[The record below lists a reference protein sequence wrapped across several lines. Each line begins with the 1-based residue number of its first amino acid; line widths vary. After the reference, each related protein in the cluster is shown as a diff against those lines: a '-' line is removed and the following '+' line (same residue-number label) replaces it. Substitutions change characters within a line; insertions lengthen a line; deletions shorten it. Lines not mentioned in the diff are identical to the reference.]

1 MRVSTLLLASAAAF
15 MTTAAGAAD
24 LPSRK
29 AAPVEYVRVC
39 STMGEGY
46 FYIPGTD
53 TCIKIGGRARYEY
66 QYGQPFARN
75 DATTGSRSTGRIFID
90 ARTATEYGTLRAY
103 VRYDVSRRIGQIYS
117 GSSARQ
123 GVAFTGTGVDYA
135 GQAQTEV
142 ALDRAYIQ
150 FGGLTAGRTES
161 FFDFYAGDLEYVGTT
176 AGSAL
181 NTNLLAYTASFGSGF
196 SATLSMEEHVERRQS
211 IYDLVGGANPF
222 YAYTGDTMPDVVAN
236 LRVEQGWGTAQV
248 SGAIHRVRV
257 GQVGSLATNNGL
269 SPDSKY
275 GFAFNAGVTFN
286 LPFAAGDQ
294 LTFQGTYTKGA
305 ASYIASNPF
314 GIATSFGSGVGGLGN
329 LALPD
334 ATFYAT
340 SPFNGKLDLTTAWGL
355 TAAGLHY
362 WTPTIRQALFASYIK
377 SDVPG
382 GAFLAAGGATF
393 GNPLRDFDYWT
404 VGTNV
409 TWSPVKDFDIG
420 AEVDYVRIKSNNGPI
435 FTAISTDPG
444 ARLYSQDSA
453 FIGRL
458 KIQRDF

>member
-1 MRVSTLLLASAAAF
+1 MRVSTMLLASAAAIT
-15 MTTAAGAAD
+15 TTAAFAAD

-66 QYGQPFARN
+66 QYGEPFARN
-75 DATTGSRSTGRIFID
+75 DATTGSRTTGRIYVD
-90 ARTATEYGTLRAY
+90 TRTATEYGLLRAY
-103 VRYDVSRRIGQIYS
+103 VRYDISRRTGQIFS
-117 GSSARQ
+117 GSSLRQ

-142 ALDRAYIQ
+142 NLDRAFIQ

-161 FFDFYAGDLEYVGTT
+161 FFDFYAGDLEYIGTT

-181 NTNLLAYTASFGSGF
+181 NNNLLAYTATFGAGF
-196 SATLSMEEHVERRQS
+196 SATLSIEDHVDRRQS
-211 IYDLVGGANPF
+211 IADIYPTGA
-222 YAYTGDTMPDVVAN
+222 YRYTGDGVPDVVGN
-236 LRVEQGWGTAQV
+236 VRVEQGWGSAQL
-248 SGAIHRVRV
+248 SGAIHQVRI
-257 GQVGSLATNNGL
+257 GNYAAIGGITPNGA
-269 SPDSKY
+269 SPDAKY
-275 GFAFNAGVTFN
+275 GFALNAGVTFN
-286 LPFAAGDQ
+286 LPFAAGDT

-305 ASYIASNPF
+305 ATYIASNPF
-314 GIATSFGSGVGGLGN
+314 GIGTTFGSGVGALGN
-329 LALPD
+329 LAFPD
-334 ATFYAT
+334 ATFYDVGAGV
-340 SPFNGKLDLTTAWGL
+340 GKLGLTTAWGL

-362 WTPTIRQALFASYIK
+362 WTPTIRQALFGSYIK
-377 SDVPG
+377 VDQPG
-382 GAFLAAGGATF
+382 GAFIAAGAGVP
-393 GNPLRDFDYWT
+393 GNALRDFSYWT

-420 AEVDYVRIKSNNGPI
+420 AEVDYIYLKTSNGPV
-435 FTAISTDPG
+435 FTAIATDPVT
-444 ARLYSQDSA
+444 RVFSKDSA
-453 FIGRL
+453 VVGRL